1 MKKSTKQSSKR
12 KLLVSMLA
20 VCVLA
25 GHALQ
30 TKASEISGITG
41 NDGIFNINPDSMHGD
56 TGFRQYEKFNLSEGD
71 IANLIFKY
79 GEENVSKF
87 VNLVDNTININ
98 GILNTMR
105 DGQFYNG
112 KAIFISPNGMVVG
125 ASGVLNVGSLSVY
138 TPTTNDYNKYKENP
152 NLGYYKMDQ
161 GNADITIN
169 GKVLARDG
177 VEISGRNV
185 AIGAAGGIMSG
196 IDNTQVLTSK
206 AQADN
211 LFNNLVNTS
220 AITNARAFE
229 AKDGKIVIKSA
240 SPDGS
245 VAIDGTV
252 KNFGEGNINI
262 SNAGSKGLTING
274 TVENKG
280 NSLIVNNKGYLNIN
294 GKVRSANRINVT
306 NHGNTL
312 NINGTIHNDN
322 VLKVWNT
329 GEGGTN
335 LNGKI
340 VNKNSA
346 VVQND
351 KGAFNIGANIK
362 NDEKMDLISNG
373 SGMNVTEDAVIENN
387 GSLRAWNKG
396 EEGIKIAGTVN
407 NNHKAV
413 FQNYKGAMDISGNIN
428 NKNTLNIINNG
439 SELNITE
446 TAKINNEGYTG
457 ILNTGSEGTKFNG
470 TLNNTKGNTILTNKS
485 GKVSIGGT
493 IANAKDAKVNVTNHG
508 TSLEFAQNSNVE
520 NNGTLKVWN
529 TGAQGST
536 YNGTITNNGSAVL
549 QNNNGNLT
557 VSGKINNGEK
567 ASMRVSNLG
576 GSLILSETSNVNNK
590 GSLTL
595 QNTGANGAAIS
606 GSIDNSGSLLVS
618 NQKGELVIASNIKN
632 DGKTSIV
639 SKEGIN
645 VFENASIEN
654 NNSFTMLNTGDAGI
668 NMAGKITNNGS
679 AIITN
684 KGGNLSIIGTV
695 DNQSGKMNIVNQS
708 GNMYITESGKVNNS
722 GNLSVWSTGSEGTEI
737 AGTVSNSKGT
747 VLIKN
752 DTGKMKVTGKVENLE
767 NGKTTIINNGKAFD
781 VADTAKFENNG
792 TLSLVNNSQDGFA
805 FNGNLDTSGTAY
817 FNNTAGDLNINGT
830 ITGVD
835 NKLAITSQS
844 GLTIGENADIDNA
857 GTMTML
863 NNGEK
868 GLTVLGSVK
877 NNGRTLLTNNA
888 GDFTVSGTIANEG
901 DKINLTNHGN
911 AINVTETGK
920 VTSDGVLKVW
930 NTGEGGMNVDG
941 AIENTSS
948 NSAIQSD
955 AGSMNINGT
964 ISNNSDKLYI
974 TNHGTDLKIT
984 ENANISNKGNVAIW
998 NTADNKA
1005 EVTGSVTS
1013 TEGKVIITNKK

>member
-1 MKKSTKQSSKR
+1 MKESTIQSSRR

-30 TKASEISGITG
+30 AKATEISGVTG
-41 NDGIFNINPDSMHGD
+41 NNGIYDINPDSMHGD

-105 DGQFYNG
+105 DGNFYNG

-125 ASGVLNVGSLSVY
+125 ASGVLNVGSLAVY
-138 TPTTNDYNKYKENP
+138 TPSTNDYNKYKENP
-152 NLGYYKMDQ
+152 TLGYYKMDQ
-161 GNADITIN
+161 GKADITVN
-169 GKVLARDG
+169 GKIIARDG
-177 VEISGRNV
+177 VEISGNNV
-185 AIGAAGGIMSG
+185 VIGAAGGIMSG
-196 IDNTQVLTSK
+196 VDPMQALSSK

-211 LFNNLVNTS
+211 LFNSLVNTS
-220 AITNARAFE
+220 AISNARAFE
-229 AKDGKIVIKSA
+229 AKDGKIVIKSI
-240 SPDGS
+240 SDEGS
-245 VAIDGTV
+245 VAINGVV
-252 KNFGEGNINI
+252 KNFGDGNVNI
-262 SNAGSKGLTING
+262 SNSGSKGLSIAG

-280 NSLIVNNKGYLNIN
+280 NSLIVNNKGDLNID
-294 GKVRSANRINVT
+294 GTVRSANRINVT

-351 KGAFNIGANIK
+351 KGAFNIGGKIQ

-373 SGMNVTEDAVIENN
+373 TGMNVTKDAVIENN

-413 FQNYKGAMDISGNIN
+413 FQNYKGDMVISGNIN
-428 NKNTLNIINNG
+428 NKDTLNIINNG

-446 TAKINNEGYTG
+446 TAKISNDGYTG
-457 ILNTGSEGTKFNG
+457 ILNTGAKGTKFNG
-470 TLNNTKGNTILTNKS
+470 SLKNNSGNTILTNKA
-485 GKVSIGGT
+485 GKVTVGGS

-508 TSLEFAQNSNVE
+508 TSLEFTETSNVD

-529 TGAQGST
+529 TGVEGST

-549 QNNNGNLT
+549 QNNKGDLT
-557 VSGKINNGEK
+557 AGGKINNGE
-567 ASMRVSNLG
+567 AATMRVSNLD

-595 QNTGANGAAIS
+595 QNTGANGAAVNGNIE
-606 GSIDNSGSLLVS
+606 NSGSLLVS

-668 NMAGKITNNGS
+668 NMSGKITNNGS
-679 AIITN
+679 AILTN
-684 KGGNLSIIGTV
+684 KGGNFSIIGEV
-695 DNQSGKMNIVNQS
+695 DNQSGKMSIVNQS
-708 GNMYITESGKVNNS
+708 GNMYITESGKVSNS

-752 DTGKMKVTGKVENLE
+752 DTGKMKVTGKVENSE

-781 VADTAKFENNG
+781 VSDTAKFENNG
-792 TLSLVNNSQDGFA
+792 TLSLVNNSADGFT
-805 FNGNLDTSGTAY
+805 FNGNLDTSETTY
-817 FNNTAGDLNINGT
+817 FNNTAGGLNINGT

-844 GLTIGENADIDNA
+844 GLTIGEDANIDNA

-868 GLTVLGSVK
+868 GLTVLGTVK
-877 NNGRTLLTNNA
+877 NNGRTLITNNK
-888 GDFTVSGTIANEG
+888 GDLTVSGTIANENG
-901 DKINLTNHGN
+901 QINLTNHGN
-911 AINVTETGK
+911 AINVTENGK

-941 AIENTSS
+941 TIENTSS

-974 TNHGTDLKIT
+974 TNHGNDLKISET
-984 ENANISNKGNVAIW
+984 ANISNKGNVAIW

-1005 EVTGSVTS
+1005 DVKGNVTS
-1013 TEGKVIITNKK
+1013 SEGRVIITNKK